1 MNMSQAQDMHTETI
15 ERRYQNKIQRA
26 LTCLVGNG
34 VGPIE
39 GDALGLTEGCR
50 VDVSMD
56 LNESEPT

>member
-1 MNMSQAQDMHTETI
+1 MVKEDTKYLI
-15 ERRYQNKIQRA
+15 YRA

-39 GDALGLTEGCR
+39 GDALGLIEGCR
-50 VDVSMD
+50 VVSMD

>member
-1 MNMSQAQDMHTETI
+1 MHTETI
-15 ERRYQNKIQRA
+15 EFLCRA

-39 GDALGLTEGCR
+39 GDALGLIEGCR

>member
-1 MNMSQAQDMHTETI
+1 MH
-15 ERRYQNKIQRA
+15 KICTLKQLKEDTKIIYRA

-39 GDALGLTEGCR
+39 GDALGLIEGCR
-50 VDVSMD
+50 VDDCMD